1 MDKKK
6 IFITVVIALWIMLIW
21 GHSMQPATISEHES
35 GRVLYYLG
43 KIFPALLASEDG
55 MVIVRKAAHITEF
68 LILGIL
74 LTVAFADK
82 IYGRFNRFTTP
93 ALTGIFIA
101 FIDETIQLFVV
112 GRSGEV
118 RDLWFDFGGVVLG
131 TLIALAFSS
140 GKRTR
145 RKY

>member
-1 MDKKK
+1 MDKKR

-21 GHSMQPATISEHES
+21 GHSMQPATVSEQES

-43 KIFPALLASEDG
+43 KIFPALLTSEGG

-74 LTVAFADK
+74 LTVAFSDK

-93 ALTGIFIA
+93 ALTGLFIA